1 MKKYLDVWGESG
13 SIAGTLTHII
23 KDQRE
28 TNDMYV
34 RDAQFTYQISGA
46 EHTCSVNARFYLAGK
61 YEPANVLVEVNVHFT
76 QVSVDTHTNYGTRVM
91 DTVSFTVS
99 RETDTDVERI
109 WMYTADEY
117 DQNSHIWWKLTDEYE
132 VIGSITGQIQ
142 RWTKQDA
149 FHLPKWTE

>member
-28 TNDMYV
+28 SNDMYV
-34 RDAQFTYQISGA
+34 RDAQVTMSTAGA
-46 EHTCSVNARFYLAGK
+46 EQACSINARFYLAGK
-61 YEPANVLVEVNVHFT
+61 YEPSNVLVEVNVHFT
-76 QVSVDTHTNYGTRVM
+76 QVSVDSHTNYGTRVM

-117 DQNSHIWWKLTDEYE
+117 DENSHIWWNLTEEQDVMRS
-132 VIGSITGQIQ
+132 VIDQYN
-142 RWTKQDA
+142 RWRKEDA
-149 FHLPKWTE
+149 FFLPKWAE

>member
-28 TNDMYV
+28 SNDMYV
-34 RDAQFTYQISGA
+34 RDAQVTMSTAGA
-46 EHTCSVNARFYLAGK
+46 EQACSINARFYLAGK
-61 YEPANVLVEVNVHFT
+61 YEPTNVLVEVNVHFT
-76 QVSVDTHTNYGTRVM
+76 QVSVAQWLNYGTTVI

-117 DQNSHIWWKLTDEYE
+117 DENSHLWWNLTTEHA
-132 VIGSITGQIQ
+132 VIQSILEDYN
-142 RWTKQDA
+142 RWRKEDA
-149 FHLPKWTE
+149 FFLPRWAE

>member
-1 MKKYLDVWGESG
+1 
-13 SIAGTLTHII
+13 
-23 KDQRE
+23 
-28 TNDMYV
+28 
-34 RDAQFTYQISGA
+34 
-46 EHTCSVNARFYLAGK
+46 
-61 YEPANVLVEVNVHFT
+61 
-76 QVSVDTHTNYGTRVM
+76 M

>member
-34 RDAQFTYQISGA
+34 RDAQVTMATAGA
-46 EHTCSVNARFYLAGK
+46 EHACSINARFYMAGK
-61 YEPANVLVEVNVHFT
+61 YEPSNVLVEVNVHLT
-76 QVSVDTHTNYGTRVM
+76 QVSVDKHANYGTRVM

-117 DQNSHIWWKLTDEYE
+117 DENSHIWWNLTEEQE
-132 VIGSITGQIQ
+132 VMRSIMDQYN
-142 RWTKQDA
+142 RWRKEDA
-149 FHLPKWTE
+149 FFLPKWAE